1 MAMELI
7 NCGKSEK
14 VFCKVLSKCM
24 PLAFYY
30 VCISFPAAYNAE
42 EDVKLLINSL
52 LVCVEIYH
60 SGGRETGW
68 EALAVKWVRDN
79 N

>member
-7 NCGKSEK
+7 NHGKSVK
-14 VFCKVLSKCM
+14 VFCKVLSKCA

-30 VCISFPAAYNAE
+30 VCISFPAACNAE

-52 LVCVEIYH
+52 LVYVEIYH